1 MKNLVSFVFLL
12 ALLVSGC
19 SEEEMFRHGTS
30 VSEEGRIFTT
40 SFEKNESRT
49 YVENGL
55 YSRWTEGDRVS
66 LFAANTLNSQYLF
79 VPFILMTCLTCLCCL
94 S

>member
-40 SFEKNESRT
+40 SFEKMRA
-49 YVENGL
+49 V
-55 YSRWTEGDRVS
+55 
-66 LFAANTLNSQYLF
+66 
-79 VPFILMTCLTCLCCL
+79 LM
-94 S
+94 